1 MVAIAVTLRYV
12 RHRMAIF
19 VINSGSSSIKFA
31 LYDDGASHILAHG
44 IVEQVTTPDAH
55 GKLTA
60 PDGRKRDIVLADSA
74 CDHAGA
80 LEGILHAIDAT
91 PSLQQESVSAVG
103 HRVVHGGELFPE
115 PCLIDDSVVAGI
127 KELAGLAPLHN
138 GPNAVGI
145 DAARGIFPDAP
156 NVAVFDTAF
165 HQTIAPE
172 VYHYAVP
179 RQLYRDH
186 AVRRYGFHGTS
197 HRYVSQ
203 TAVGRLGLA
212 ADDHRVLVAHLGN
225 GCSATAVRNGA
236 SVDTSM
242 GITPLEGLVMGTRS
256 GNVDP
261 NLHGYLAR
269 KTGWSL
275 DRITELL
282 NKQSGLLGL
291 SGRSNDMREL
301 TRLYH
306 EGDRDAVLAID
317 VFCFRLARELAGLS
331 VALEGRP
338 DALVFTGGIGENS
351 VLVREK
357 TTRHLAAMGCQ
368 LEAQANASHGSETN
382 GVISAPGSAVTVAVV
397 ATDEELAIA
406 KITRKLA
413 F

>member
-1 MVAIAVTLRYV
+1 
-12 RHRMAIF
+12 MAIF

-31 LYDDGASHILAHG
+31 VYDDAARDVLAKG
-44 IVEQVTTPDAH
+44 IVEQVNTPDAA
-55 GKLTA
+55 GTLKM
-60 PDGRKRDIVLADSA
+60 PDGTGQIIEIHGA

-80 LEGILHAIDAT
+80 LEAIMDALENT
-91 PSLQQESVSAVG
+91 PELATENISAIG
-103 HRVVHGGELFPE
+103 HRVVHGGELFPG

-145 DAARGIFPDAP
+145 DAARTIFPEAP

-179 RQLYRDH
+179 RELYGDYG
-186 AVRRYGFHGTS
+186 VRRYGFHGTS
-197 HRYVSQ
+197 HQYVAL
-203 TAVGRLGLA
+203 TAVSELGLDA
-212 ADDHRVLVAHLGN
+212 SNHRVLVAHLGN

-275 DRITELL
+275 DQISEVL
-282 NKQSGLLGL
+282 NKKSGLLGL
-291 SGRSNDMREL
+291 SGKSNDMRTL
-301 TRLYH
+301 TQLYR
-306 EGDRDAVLAID
+306 EGDDGAVLAID

-331 VALEGRP
+331 VALGGRP

-357 TTRHLAAMGCQ
+357 TTRLLAAMGCE
-368 LEAQANASHGSETN
+368 LDPAANACHGSDSQ
-382 GVISAPGSAVTVAVV
+382 GVISTPESAMTVAVI

-406 KITRKLA
+406 KITRKLTL
-413 F
+413 

>member
-1 MVAIAVTLRYV
+1 MAV
-12 RHRMAIF
+12 F

-31 LYDDGASHILAHG
+31 VYDDAARDMLARG
-44 IVEQVTTPDAH
+44 IVEQVNTPDAA
-55 GKLTA
+55 GTMKM
-60 PDGRKRDIVLADSA
+60 PDGTGQTIEIHGA

-80 LEGILHAIDAT
+80 LEAVMDALDNTPALAAENISAI
-91 PSLQQESVSAVG
+91 G
-103 HRVVHGGELFPE
+103 HRVVHGGELFPG

-145 DAARGIFPDAP
+145 DAARKIFPNAP

-179 RQLYRDH
+179 RKLYRDYG
-186 AVRRYGFHGTS
+186 VRRYGFHGTS
-197 HRYVSQ
+197 HQYVAQ
-203 TAVGRLGLA
+203 TAVSELGLNPI
-212 ADDHRVLVAHLGN
+212 DHRVLVAHLGN

-261 NLHGYLAR
+261 NLHSYLAR
-269 KTGWSL
+269 KSGMSL
-275 DRITELL
+275 DEISEVL
-282 NKQSGLLGL
+282 NKKSGLLGL
-291 SGRSNDMREL
+291 SGRSNDMRTL
-301 TRLYH
+301 TRLYG
-306 EGDRDAVLAID
+306 EGDEDAVLAID

-331 VALEGRP
+331 VALDGRP
-338 DALVFTGGIGENS
+338 DALIFTGGIGENS

-357 TTRHLAAMGCQ
+357 TTRLLAAMGCD
-368 LEAQANASHGSETN
+368 LDTRANQCHGGLTD
-382 GVISAPGSAVTVAVV
+382 GVISSPESSMTVAVI

-406 KITRKLA
+406 KLTGELA